1 MDNFDSYDDFL
12 KTIEDVEKQ
21 CRYAIVDISFET
33 TDNRPTSK
41 MVMVS
46 WIPDTAKIRE
56 KMMYAGSKQALQSSC
71 SGIGIQ
77 IDASDFSD
85 LDFDSM
91 IMPRLLKFSWKGNY
105 MPRSIVAHF
114 DSWNVR
120 IVPEYWNWILV
131 SLSIIPGSS
140 FRHEYLTQV
149 LIVVS
154 NHTLLC
160 SHTMCTSFSHFF
172 LFDILFHSFSRSTLK
187 SYHTFNLTI
196 LCWWFPWA

>member
-1 MDNFDSYDDFL
+1 LSKGGFILFKIGNDKKTIIIDKKVDNFDSYDDFL

-91 IMPRLLKFSWKGNY
+91 IMPRLLKFS
-105 MPRSIVAHF
+105 
-114 DSWNVR
+114 
-120 IVPEYWNWILV
+120 
-131 SLSIIPGSS
+131 
-140 FRHEYLTQV
+140 
-149 LIVVS
+149 
-154 NHTLLC
+154 
-160 SHTMCTSFSHFF
+160 
-172 LFDILFHSFSRSTLK
+172 
-187 SYHTFNLTI
+187 
-196 LCWWFPWA
+196 